1 MPGQHPSDERYE
13 NILDLEITYTSTGLV
28 KRLAKPGSVVLDACA
43 GVATCAVSAALEGCI
58 GIAIDNDARQLP
70 LAASFVG
77 HTNVKIMKEHR
88 RETKSVATRKVY
100 EAGLDRRRFMY
111 PLDTNR
117 PGARAERE
125 HQKKAA
131 KQRKMTD
138 AKEEPG
144 GASASFFRSEG
155 SKDAVAEEEVQNMD
169 RLLLEM
175 ALQQSQHEAQQ
186 RQEVL

>member
-1 MPGQHPSDERYE
+1 M
-13 NILDLEITYTSTGLV
+13 V

-43 GVATCAVSAALEGCI
+43 GVATCAVAAALEGCT
-58 GIAIDNDARQLP
+58 GIAIDNDQRQFP

-77 HTNVKIMKEHR
+77 HTNGKIMKEHR
-88 RETKSVATRKVY
+88 KETKSVAARKVY
-100 EAGLDRRRFMY
+100 EAGMDQRRY
-111 PLDTNR
+111 LHPLDTNR

-155 SKDAVAEEEVQNMD
+155 SKKAVAEEEVQDMNQ
-169 RLLLEM
+169 LLLEM
-175 ALQQSQHEAQQ
+175 ALKQSKHEAQQ
-186 RQEVL
+186 REEVL